1 MFRAIVLAGGEL
13 EGDFRAAGH
22 AVANKA
28 YLDVGGIPMLARVLR
43 ALRAAAVVSQIRCVT
58 SPAAFRAA
66 FGGDQDLCDEVIAP
80 GQSLLQSLLT
90 GFSGI
95 PAEERVLV
103 AAADLPLLRAKALDA
118 FGGRDYDYLQVVP
131 ARRPSTL
138 FTNPWSRLCRSARL
152 RHASLWQTSNPKPLV
167 QLIAGANRARKR
179 RSTDLQS
186 A

>member
-1 MFRAIVLAGGEL
+1 MIKRRIVLLDPLKLGLRLTVFVSVEV
-13 EGDFRAAGH
+13 DNH
-22 AVANKA
+22 A
-28 YLDVGGIPMLARVLR
+28 
-43 ALRAAAVVSQIRCVT
+43 
-58 SPAAFRAA
+58 
-66 FGGDQDLCDEVIAP
+66 
-80 GQSLLQSLLT
+80 
-90 GFSGI
+90 
-95 PAEERVLV
+95 
-103 AAADLPLLRAKALDA
+103 AKALARFAAEIVAMEEGMAVYRMAGDV
-118 FGGRDYDYLQVVP
+118 DYVLRVVVP